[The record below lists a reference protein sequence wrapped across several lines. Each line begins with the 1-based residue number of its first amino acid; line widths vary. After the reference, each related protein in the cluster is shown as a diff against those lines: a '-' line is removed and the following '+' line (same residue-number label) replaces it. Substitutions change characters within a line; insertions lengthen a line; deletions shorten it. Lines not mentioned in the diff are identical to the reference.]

1 MNNKTRKLKK
11 NKKVKQRGGYVA
23 PLTNPYLIAVA
34 ALIGG
39 LYVYGNLFQSGPMA
53 PQPEVQKAGRSKRN
67 RTIKRFRGRRKV

>member
-39 LYVYGNLFQSGPMA
+39 LYGLIIGFT
-53 PQPEVQKAGRSKRN
+53 QK
-67 RTIKRFRGRRKV
+67 KV